1 MLAEKIEENKL
12 YLLQSSNPDSIFNRM
27 YVTVQNFSEQ
37 LQYDLIEQCN
47 KFSYSFENML
57 NGVDVK
63 VSFDNQ
69 KNFVIEPMMLSASPC
84 LLKKIAPYDEHIL
97 KQKIPKSQVQKPEI
111 KNEFEKLNVMTEMEK
126 YFSIAQKMVQL
137 RKYKNKEN
145 IDKMS
150 NEDKNKLINE
160 LNEYSKAMQIILVY
174 IEENEMWENIDEAA
188 SISSEIDEI
197 LKMLNTK

>member
-1 MLAEKIEENKL
+1 
-12 YLLQSSNPDSIFNRM
+12 M
-27 YVTVQNFSEQ
+27 YVTVQNFSEK

>member
-1 MLAEKIEENKL
+1 MRKLEEKKKDETAEKIRSL
-12 YLLQSSNPDSIFNRM
+12 SP
-27 YVTVQNFSEQ
+27 
-37 LQYDLIEQCN
+37 
-47 KFSYSFENML
+47 
-57 NGVDVK
+57 
-63 VSFDNQ
+63 
-69 KNFVIEPMMLSASPC
+69 KN
-84 LLKKIAPYDEHIL
+84 
-97 KQKIPKSQVQKPEI
+97 
-111 KNEFEKLNVMTEMEK
+111 
-126 YFSIAQKMVQL
+126 

>member
-1 MLAEKIEENKL
+1 
-12 YLLQSSNPDSIFNRM
+12 
-27 YVTVQNFSEQ
+27 
-37 LQYDLIEQCN
+37 
-47 KFSYSFENML
+47 
-57 NGVDVK
+57 
-63 VSFDNQ
+63 
-69 KNFVIEPMMLSASPC
+69 
-84 LLKKIAPYDEHIL
+84 
-97 KQKIPKSQVQKPEI
+97 
-111 KNEFEKLNVMTEMEK
+111 MEK

>member
-1 MLAEKIEENKL
+1 
-12 YLLQSSNPDSIFNRM
+12 
-27 YVTVQNFSEQ
+27 
-37 LQYDLIEQCN
+37 
-47 KFSYSFENML
+47 
-57 NGVDVK
+57 
-63 VSFDNQ
+63 
-69 KNFVIEPMMLSASPC
+69 
-84 LLKKIAPYDEHIL
+84 
-97 KQKIPKSQVQKPEI
+97 
-111 KNEFEKLNVMTEMEK
+111 
-126 YFSIAQKMVQL
+126 MVQL